1 MAQEQT
7 THHHDPT
14 AAVEHMEEEIR
25 ALEGETGRPRWL
37 VWVLGILILA
47 AIAAGIVFLNRS
59 RPPERAPAT
68 LAAAGG
74 VPLEVR
80 EPRPGSRLSSAPTT
94 FSWESV
100 SGRHDYLFRIVP
112 EGSAEP
118 VIERSVRTPS
128 VQLTPEEAGRLV
140 AGLSYVW
147 SVAARKRD
155 GTVIG
160 SGQARFR
167 LD

>member
-7 THHHDPT
+7 THHDPT

-37 VWVLGILILA
+37 VWILGILILA
-47 AIAAGIVFLNRS
+47 AIAAGVLYLGGS
-59 RPPERAPAT
+59 RPPERAPAQV
-68 LAAAGG
+68 AAAGG

-80 EPRPGSRLSSAPTT
+80 EPRPGSRLSSAPTS

-100 SGRHDYLFRIVP
+100 SGRYDYLFRIAP

-118 VIERSVRTPS
+118 IIERSVRTPS
-128 VQLTPEEAGRLV
+128 VQLTPEETGRLV
-140 AGLSYVW
+140 AGRSYVW